1 MMFRKKPKAPEFDA
15 AGMTPL
21 IRASICTGERVAG
34 FQDASGKFHELSLLR
49 SDADLREFLETYGL
63 EAAQVRTIY

>member
-1 MMFRKKPKAPEFDA
+1 MMFRKKPKPEFDA
-15 AGMTPL
+15 AGMTPV

-34 FQDASGKFHELSLLR
+34 FQDASGRFHELSLLR
-49 SDADLREFLETYGL
+49 SEADLREFLETYGL